1 MSEMDDVLDNEPK
14 MILSVI
20 MSAFTLFLKQISI

>member
-1 MSEMDDVLDNEPK
+1 MSEMDDVSDNEPK

-20 MSAFTLFLKQISI
+20 MLAFPFFFFFF